1 MDFKKRKVATQMIK
15 HGFVV
20 TSAVNSKFGVYSA
33 EERLVQTI
41 ITLQNIRHKVPGA
54 KIVVMECAGT
64 ALTDSQSD
72 LLEKNCDLLLDFSR
86 DPDVVAIYQSNN
98 WDVVKNST
106 EIMCF
111 ARALH
116 MCQSD
121 GDFAG
126 LDRIHKMS
134 GRYVLNDEFDL
145 GTYEE
150 YPDRIIIGPKQ
161 QSQFPYAVTGIEL
174 QYMARLWSW
183 PAALTDQVIQVY
195 NDSLAYIGHRVS
207 QGGYA
212 DIEHVL
218 YKFLPPNLV
227 QELPVL
233 GVEGFIAPNGVPI
246 KN

>member
-1 MDFKKRKVATQMIK
+1 MIK
-15 HGFVV
+15 HCFIV
-20 TSAVNSKFGVYSA
+20 TSAVNSKFGIYNS
-33 EERLVQTI
+33 EERLAQTV
-41 ITLQNIRHKVPGA
+41 ITLQTIRMRIPDA

-64 ALTDSQSD
+64 PLTDSQSD
-72 LLEKNCDLLLDFSR
+72 TLEKNCDLLLDFSQ
-86 DPDVVAIYQSNN
+86 DPDVQAIYQSEN

-111 ARALH
+111 GRTLK
-116 MCQSD
+116 MCQLD
-121 GDFAG
+121 GDFEG
-126 LDRIHKMS
+126 IDRVHKMS
-134 GRYVLNDEFDL
+134 GRYILNNEFD
-145 GTYEE
+145 TSVYEE
-150 YPDRIIIGPKQ
+150 FKDKIVIGPKHR
-161 QSQFPYAVTGIEL
+161 SQFPFNMTGIEL

-183 PAALTDQVIQVY
+183 PVEQTERVIQVY
-195 NDSLAYIGHRVS
+195 NDSLAYIGQRVS

-218 YKFLPPNLV
+218 YKFLPQELV

>member
-1 MDFKKRKVATQMIK
+1 MNRMIK

-20 TSAVNSKFGVYSA
+20 TSAVNSKFGVYSPA
-33 EERLVQTI
+33 ARMQQTLT
-41 ITLQNIRHKVPGA
+41 TLQNVRDRVPGC
-54 KIVVMECAGT
+54 KIIVMECAGT
-64 ALTDSQSD
+64 PLTEAQSE
-72 LLEKNCDLLLDFSR
+72 LIEEHCDLLLDFSS
-86 DPDVVAIYQSNN
+86 DPDVQAIYQSDN

-111 ARALH
+111 GRALR
-116 MCQSD
+116 MCQDD

-134 GRYVLNDEFDL
+134 GRYILNDDFNF
-145 GTYEE
+145 GVYEE
-150 YPDRIIIGPKQ
+150 YPDRIITGPKHR
-161 QSQFPYAVTGIEL
+161 SQFPLHVTGIEL

-183 PAALTDQVIQVY
+183 PADQTERIIQVY
-195 NDSLAYIGHRVS
+195 NDSLAYIGQRVS

-218 YKFLPPNLV
+218 YKFLPADLV
-227 QELPVL
+227 TEVPVL
-233 GVEGFIAPNGVPI
+233 GVEGSIAPNGVAI

>member
-1 MDFKKRKVATQMIK
+1 MIK

-20 TSAVNSKFGVYSA
+20 TSAVNSKFGVYSPA
-33 EERLVQTI
+33 ARLQQTI
-41 ITLQNIRHKVPGA
+41 TTLQNVRERVPDC

-64 ALTDSQSD
+64 PLTDAQSE
-72 LLEKNCDLLLDFSR
+72 LIEEHCDLLLDFSR
-86 DPDVVAIYQSNN
+86 DPDVIAIYQSEN

-111 ARALH
+111 GRALR
-116 MCQSD
+116 MCQDD

-134 GRYVLNDEFDL
+134 GRYILNNEFNLDV
-145 GTYEE
+145 YEQHH
-150 YPDRIIIGPKQ
+150 DRIIIGPKHT
-161 QSQFPYAVTGIEL
+161 SQFPYEMTGIKL

-183 PAALTDQVIQVY
+183 PSNQTERIIQVY
-195 NDSLAYIGHRVS
+195 TDSINYIGERVS

-218 YKFLPPNLV
+218 YKFLPEDLV
-227 QELPVL
+227 TELPVL
-233 GVEGFIAPNGVPI
+233 GVEGSIAPNGI
-246 KN
+246 AIRN

>member
-1 MDFKKRKVATQMIK
+1 MIK
-15 HGFVV
+15 HCFIV
-20 TSAVNSKFGVYSA
+20 TSAVNSKFGIYSP
-33 EERLVQTI
+33 EERLAQTV
-41 ITLQNIRHKVPGA
+41 ITLQNIKFKIPDA
-54 KIVVMECAGT
+54 KIIVMECAGT
-64 ALTDSQSD
+64 ALTQSQSD
-72 LLEKNCDLLLDFSR
+72 TLENNCDLLLDFSQ
-86 DPDVVAIYQSNN
+86 DPDVLAIYQSDN

-111 ARALH
+111 GRVLR
-116 MCQSD
+116 MCQDD
-121 GDFAG
+121 GDFEG
-126 LDRIHKMS
+126 IGRIHKMS

-145 GTYEE
+145 SVYEQ
-150 YPDRIIIGPKQ
+150 YKDQIIIGPKH
-161 QSQFPYAVTGIEL
+161 QSQFPYQVTGIEL

-183 PAALTDQVIQVY
+183 PADQTERVIQVY
-195 NDSLAYIGHRVS
+195 NDSLSYIGQRVS

-218 YKFLPPNLV
+218 YKFLPPELV

>member
-1 MDFKKRKVATQMIK
+1 MIK

-20 TSAVNSKFGVYSA
+20 TSAVNSKFGVYSP
-33 EERLVQTI
+33 EERLAQTV
-41 ITLQNIRHKVPGA
+41 ITLQNIRFRVPDA
-54 KIVVMECAGT
+54 KIIVMECAGT
-64 ALTDSQSD
+64 ALTQAQSD
-72 LLEKNCDLLLDFSR
+72 TLEQHCDLLLDFSQ
-86 DPDVVAIYQSNN
+86 DPDVLAIYQSDN

-111 ARALH
+111 ARALR
-116 MCQSD
+116 MCQDD
-121 GDFAG
+121 GDFTG

-134 GRYVLNDEFDL
+134 GRYVLNDDFDL
-145 GTYEE
+145 GVYEK
-150 YPDRIIIGPKQ
+150 YPDRIVIGPKH
-161 QSQFPYAVTGIEL
+161 QSQFPFHVTGIEL

-183 PAALTDQVIQVY
+183 PADQTERVIRVY
-195 NDSLAYIGHRVS
+195 NDSLSYIGQRVS

-218 YKFLPPNLV
+218 YKFLPADLV

>member
-1 MDFKKRKVATQMIK
+1 MIK

-20 TSAVNSKFGVYSA
+20 TSAVNSKFGVYPP
-33 EERLVQTI
+33 EERLEQTI
-41 ITLQNIRHKVPGA
+41 NTLQSIKVRIPDA
-54 KIVVMECAGT
+54 KIIVMECAGT
-64 ALTDSQSD
+64 ALTEDQSD
-72 LLEKNCDLLLDFSR
+72 VLEQNCDLLLDFSR
-86 DPDVVAIYQSNN
+86 DPDVLAIYQSDN

-111 ARALH
+111 ARALR
-116 MCQSD
+116 MCQDD

-134 GRYVLNDEFDL
+134 GRYILNDDFDP
-145 GTYEE
+145 GVYDE
-150 YPDRIIIGPKQ
+150 YADKIVIGPKH
-161 QSQFPYAVTGIEL
+161 QSQFPYQVTGIEL

-183 PAALTDQVIQVY
+183 PSSQTELVIQVY
-195 NDSLAYIGHRVS
+195 NDSLSYIGQRVS

-218 YKFLPPNLV
+218 YKFLPHDNIK
-227 QELPVL
+227 ELSLL
-233 GVEGFIAPNGVPI
+233 GVEGCIAPNGVSI

>member
-1 MDFKKRKVATQMIK
+1 MIK

-33 EERLVQTI
+33 AARMQQTI
-41 ITLQNIRHKVPGA
+41 TTLQNVRARVPDC

-64 ALTDSQSD
+64 PLTDAQSS
-72 LLEKNCDLLLDFSR
+72 LIEENCDLLLDFSR
-86 DPDVVAIYQSNN
+86 DPDVQAIYQSEN

-111 ARALH
+111 GRALR
-116 MCQSD
+116 MCQDD

-134 GRYVLNDEFDL
+134 GRYVLNDEFNLDV
-145 GTYEE
+145 YEQH
-150 YPDRIIIGPKQ
+150 PDRIIIGPKHR
-161 QSQFPYAVTGIEL
+161 SQFPFEMTGIEL

-183 PAALTDQVIQVY
+183 PADQTERIIQVY
-195 NDSLAYIGHRVS
+195 TDSLNYIGQRVS

-218 YKFLPPNLV
+218 YKFLPEDLV
-227 QELPVL
+227 TELAVL
-233 GVEGFIAPNGVPI
+233 GVEGSIAPNGVAI
-246 KN
+246 RN

>member
-1 MDFKKRKVATQMIK
+1 MIK

-33 EERLVQTI
+33 AARLQQTI
-41 ITLQNIRHKVPGA
+41 TTLQNVRERVPDC

-64 ALTDSQSD
+64 PLTDAQSE
-72 LLEKNCDLLLDFSR
+72 LIEENCDLLLDFSR
-86 DPDVVAIYQSNN
+86 DPDVQAIYQSDN

-111 ARALH
+111 GRALR
-116 MCQSD
+116 MCQDD

-134 GRYVLNDEFDL
+134 GRYVLNDEFKLDV
-145 GTYEE
+145 YEQHQ
-150 YPDRIIIGPKQ
+150 DRIIIGPKH
-161 QSQFPYAVTGIEL
+161 QSQFPYEMTGIEL

-183 PAALTDQVIQVY
+183 PAQQTERIIQVY
-195 NDSLAYIGHRVS
+195 TDSLNYIGQRVS

-218 YKFLPPNLV
+218 YKFLPEDLV
-227 QELPVL
+227 TELPVL
-233 GVEGFIAPNGVPI
+233 GVEGSIAPNGVAI
-246 KN
+246 RN